1 MSVESMTMV
10 TVSGPKDM
18 IDTAIQKLVINRQ
31 FHPENAITEMSGV
44 RHLLPFDLA
53 NPYSVHLAKADDL
66 AEKMGIK
73 LCYRDF
79 TDCNYSIDEVS
90 AYLDGLNAR
99 FEANRGERDIKAAA
113 VQNDAV
119 LSEQLKH
126 FAAFD
131 IELGSL
137 FELRYVKLRF
147 GRIPQD
153 VFDGVASL
161 MNTRTD
167 VYYIESGRAQRWV
180 YGAYCVLPHDY
191 TKVDAIFASYGFERI
206 RINISDE
213 EDAETANE
221 AIERIKQEAQDAEKR
236 IGELDALHREMI
248 SQERDKLLAVYSWL
262 KFMGESFDLRCYAGQ
277 RHDKFYIVGWIPKSI
292 SEEYVQECESY
303 EGVGCILADPKDKK
317 GMSPPVKLKK
327 GLLSSIYEPFV
338 EMYGLPA
345 YGEVDPRLFMAIT
358 YTLIF
363 GVMFGDVGQGA
374 CLAVI
379 GFLLWKLK
387 GMWLGRMISL
397 CGLSSSVMGFIYG
410 SVFGSEE
417 IIDGFHVLKNG
428 NTMKILLMAV
438 GIGVVL
444 LLLCMLLNIITGIR
458 QKDIRKIFFSPNGVA
473 GFILYAGLAAGLS
486 LKLMRGIDIMTTPYI
501 ILVIVVPLLMLVGA
515 TPLSKL
521 LTGQKDWKP
530 DSIGMFFVE
539 GFFELFETLLSYVS
553 NTVSFLRIG
562 AYAISHAGM
571 MMVVYMLSAG
581 AGGESLFGLILGN
594 ILITGLEAA
603 LVSIQVLRLEFYEL
617 FGRFYMGGG
626 RKFTPVEID
635 YKAAV

>member
-1 MSVESMTMV
+1 
-10 TVSGPKDM
+10 
-18 IDTAIQKLVINRQ
+18 
-31 FHPENAITEMSGV
+31 
-44 RHLLPFDLA
+44 
-53 NPYSVHLAKADDL
+53 
-66 AEKMGIK
+66 
-73 LCYRDF
+73 
-79 TDCNYSIDEVS
+79 
-90 AYLDGLNAR
+90 
-99 FEANRGERDIKAAA
+99 
-113 VQNDAV
+113 
-119 LSEQLKH
+119 
-126 FAAFD
+126 
-131 IELGSL
+131 
-137 FELRYVKLRF
+137 
-147 GRIPQD
+147 
-153 VFDGVASL
+153 
-161 MNTRTD
+161 
-167 VYYIESGRAQRWV
+167 
-180 YGAYCVLPHDY
+180 
-191 TKVDAIFASYGFERI
+191 
-206 RINISDE
+206 
-213 EDAETANE
+213 
-221 AIERIKQEAQDAEKR
+221 
-236 IGELDALHREMI
+236 
-248 SQERDKLLAVYSWL
+248 
-262 KFMGESFDLRCYAGQ
+262 
-277 RHDKFYIVGWIPKSI
+277 
-292 SEEYVQECESY
+292 
-303 EGVGCILADPKDKK
+303 
-317 GMSPPVKLKK
+317 
-327 GLLSSIYEPFV
+327 
-338 EMYGLPA
+338 
-345 YGEVDPRLFMAIT
+345 MAIT

-501 ILVIVVPLLMLVGA
+501 ILVIVVPLLLLVGA